1 MAPRERKAVKSGD
14 EKCNGCEALCCFLIT
29 QIKQYVNKIA
39 NLAKV
44 TITMVV
50 PLRQKLGLRPLF
62 CIKWFIVGDK
72 PSSRWAPCVI
82 NLIY

>member
-14 EKCNGCEALCCFLIT
+14 EKCNGGEARCCLLIT

-44 TITMVV
+44 TIAMVV
-50 PLRQKLGLRPLF
+50 TLRQKRDLRPLF
-62 CIKWFIVGDK
+62 CIKRFIVEDK
-72 PSSRWAPCVI
+72 PSATK
-82 NLIY
+82 Y